1 MPQAFIIDD
10 NRFNTD
16 ILASLLQDEGFDS
29 VIAQQPGQIAN
40 SLDKLDDV
48 RVVFLDLEMPDL
60 DGFEVLEQLRA
71 NATFQNVPIVA
82 HTVHISEIKVAHD
95 AGFDGF
101 IGKPLNADKFPR
113 QLARILDG
121 KGVWETA

>member
-29 VIAQQPGQIAN
+29 VIVQQPGQIAN

-48 RVVFLDLEMPDL
+48 RVVFLDLEMPGL
-60 DGFEVLEQLRA
+60 DGFDVLEQLRA

-101 IGKPLNADKFPR
+101 IGKPLNADKFPK
-113 QLARILDG
+113 QLVRILDG